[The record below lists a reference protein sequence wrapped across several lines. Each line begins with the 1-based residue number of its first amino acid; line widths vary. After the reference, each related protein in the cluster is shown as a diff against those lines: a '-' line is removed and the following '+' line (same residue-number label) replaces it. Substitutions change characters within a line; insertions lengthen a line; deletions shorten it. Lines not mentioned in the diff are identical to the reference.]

1 MNLHPNTTLT
11 TAVLVIASA
20 LMNIGMAYFN
30 ITGQIS
36 CDLTAAAPQMQAAA
50 AAAIGK

>member
-1 MNLHPNTTLT
+1 MNIHPNTTLT
-11 TAVLVIASA
+11 TAILVIASA
-20 LMNIGMAYFN
+20 LLNIGMAYFN

-36 CDLTAAAPQMQAAA
+36 CELTNAAPAMQAAA